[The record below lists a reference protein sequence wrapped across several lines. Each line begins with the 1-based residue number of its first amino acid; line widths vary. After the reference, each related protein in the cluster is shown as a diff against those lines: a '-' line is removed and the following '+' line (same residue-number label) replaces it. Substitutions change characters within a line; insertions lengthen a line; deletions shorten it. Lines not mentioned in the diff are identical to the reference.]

1 MLEAIDFKDFFV
13 FIGLI
18 SFSALLLIVGNMLSD
33 LLLAVVDPR
42 ILYA

>member
-1 MLEAIDFKDFFV
+1 MLEAIDIKDFFV

-18 SFSALLLIVGNMLSD
+18 SFSALLLIVGNVLSD

-42 ILYA
+42 IRYA